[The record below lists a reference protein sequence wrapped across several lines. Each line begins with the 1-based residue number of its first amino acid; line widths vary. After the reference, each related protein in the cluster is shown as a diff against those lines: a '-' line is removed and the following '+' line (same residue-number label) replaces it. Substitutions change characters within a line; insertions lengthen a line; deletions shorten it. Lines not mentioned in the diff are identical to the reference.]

1 LQLEYTSAEPE
12 LASRMLN
19 TIAQKVVEENVET
32 IRAEAKSAREFL
44 ESQIP
49 QRRQELLQIE
59 ARMSKFKQEYGYV
72 TLDSEGNNNEAN
84 ELLVKSYSELEN
96 QIRSLTS
103 QIQEVDAR
111 NQSLSALTNAGSINN
126 TYQSVKTGQDTDL
139 QALGT
144 NVRELESQVA
154 ASRTALTD
162 NHPEVIRL
170 TQELSAAQT
179 LYNQR
184 LAQLGGGSIDNVPPE
199 SAQVGQDLSVQL
211 IQGKIER
218 LSLQKSLE
226 AARSSLQQIEGRRQ
240 QFPVLE
246 QWFTQMD
253 RRRQLLERKLDE
265 VRVAEAQLLSNFR
278 IIDLS
283 EPSKNASSPNIPAVL
298 VLGTFAGVILSAGT
312 VLLLEALNRKLYSA
326 DEIEEL
332 VHLPVLS
339 TLPKP
344 RGVFRKP
351 CFSRGI

>member
-1 LQLEYTSAEPE
+1 MDQSISRFSIILGRHRWSALAAFASVMGGLCLYIIFTPRLYTSKVRLILNEKPGTSVSDFGSDIAQQQSKASLANQEELVGSKQLLEKALQAYRQQWDDPPDIPLSTGVLRQSLQTSVVPGTDILQLEYTSAEPE

-111 NQSLSALTNAGSINN
+111 NQSLSTLTNAGSINS
-126 TYQSVKTGQDTDL
+126 TYNSVKTGQDADL

-162 NHPEVIRL
+162 DHPEVIRL

-184 LAQLGGGSIDNVPPE
+184 LSQLGGAKKKKNVTCK
-199 SAQVGQDLSVQL
+199 AKQ
-211 IQGKIER
+211 
-218 LSLQKSLE
+218 
-226 AARSSLQQIEGRRQ
+226 
-240 QFPVLE
+240 
-246 QWFTQMD
+246 
-253 RRRQLLERKLDE
+253 
-265 VRVAEAQLLSNFR
+265 
-278 IIDLS
+278 
-283 EPSKNASSPNIPAVL
+283 
-298 VLGTFAGVILSAGT
+298 
-312 VLLLEALNRKLYSA
+312 A
-326 DEIEEL
+326 D
-332 VHLPVLS
+332 
-339 TLPKP
+339 K
-344 RGVFRKP
+344 K
-351 CFSRGI
+351 